1 MRCIV
6 LLQVEQIGGMFSF
19 VSITSL
25 QVLHLKSYS
34 GITRSLS
41 SPLVLVRL

>member
-6 LLQVEQIGGMFSF
+6 LLQVEQIGGMFSL

-25 QVLHLKSYS
+25 QVVHLKSYN
-34 GITRSLS
+34 GISHNPSNQLA
-41 SPLVLVRL
+41 